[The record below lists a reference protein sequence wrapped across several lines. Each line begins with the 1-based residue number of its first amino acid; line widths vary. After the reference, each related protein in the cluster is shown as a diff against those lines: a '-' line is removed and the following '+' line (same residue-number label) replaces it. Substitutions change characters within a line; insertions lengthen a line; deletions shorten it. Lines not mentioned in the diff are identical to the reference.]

1 VGATARQ
8 LQLHPNTVHYR
19 LRRVERLTGPDVR
32 RCQDVVELVAVLR
45 LLSG

>member
-8 LQLHPNTVHYR
+8 LQLHPNTMHYR

-32 RCQDVVELVAVLR
+32 RFQEVVELVAVLR
-45 LLSG
+45 RLSG